1 MICML
6 GGMMLAGLSACSG
19 DDDATD
25 VPDDGVKVRRL
36 TITQTEEATA
46 RTLVGHAS
54 QRASAETDTGAD
66 ATLGSV
72 AHYFTRATLVE
83 DNGLTASWT
92 AGNGLTYCILNRIN
106 DTYDSE
112 TGFHVYK
119 PISGPLEAAS
129 TAVSSQFTGDVECN
143 KGDYLA
149 VVYPATKFTRNDSYT
164 IRLTEQDGTLEG
176 LATNYHYV
184 YGMAHVT
191 SVTKTTANATMGKMK
206 SLLTVCKFSFVE
218 KGTKEDIPIPIK
230 KLTISYGGGG
240 SDEGKYP
247 QSATVAIG
255 VNTAQADVH
264 ASGVA
269 GDGPLLVD
277 CSNAFSSPSL
287 GLEAVYVAL
296 LPTAAQCAFN
306 FTVTNA
312 NGTYTGTANATL
324 NEGEYVVATGL
335 KLTKQQATKE

>member
-25 VPDDGVKVRRL
+25 VPDDGVKVRRI
-36 TITQTEEATA
+36 TITQTEDAA
-46 RTLVGHAS
+46 RQMT
-54 QRASAETDTGAD
+54 
-66 ATLGSV
+66 
-72 AHYFTRATLVE
+72 TRATLVE
-83 DNGLTASWT
+83 DNGLKASWT
-92 AGNGLTYCILNRIN
+92 KDNDRLTYCNLMR
-106 DTYDSE
+106 TKYSE
-112 TGFHVYK
+112 QTETHE
-119 PISGPLEAAS
+119 PIFGNL
-129 TAVSSQFTGDVECN
+129 TAVSTGASSQFTGDVACGD
-143 KGDYLA
+143 GDYLA

-164 IRLTEQDGTLEG
+164 IRLTGQDGTLEG

-218 KGTKEDIPIPIK
+218 KGTKEDIPIQS
-230 KLTISYGGGG
+230 LSISYYGDPT
-240 SDEGKYP
+240 SVTYANKYP
-247 QSATVAIG
+247 QSATVTIKADNDGTILMPSA
-255 VNTAQADVH
+255 VHATDADVSAPLSVTCSTAQ
-264 ASGVA
+264 
-269 GDGPLLVD
+269 
-277 CSNAFSSPSL
+277 
-287 GLEAVYVAL
+287 EAVYVAL
-296 LPTAAQCAFN
+296 LPTAAERTFN

-312 NGTYTGTANATL
+312 NGTYTGKANATL